1 MSRSPCTAL
10 YHNLWCFLFCCSVT
24 VLAQQQQMN
33 VVMIA
38 VDDLRPTGSMFGDPE
53 VKVPNI
59 DKLAKRSTIFKN
71 AFVQAATCGVSRSSL
86 LTSRRPDSTYVLK
99 NSLCPFGTAP
109 SHHAWQSL
117 PEYFKSSG

>member
-1 MSRSPCTAL
+1 MVATYITRVLPIVYFCFGSLTAA
-10 YHNLWCFLFCCSVT
+10 
-24 VLAQQQQMN
+24 LAQKQLN

-59 DKLAKRSTIFKN
+59 DRLAKRSTIFKN

-86 LTSRRPDSTYVLK
+86 LTSRRPDSTYVLQNQK
-99 NSLCPFGTAP
+99 CPFETAP
-109 SHHAWQSL
+109 SHSTWQSL
-117 PEYFKSSG
+117 PGYFKASG

>member
-1 MSRSPCTAL
+1 MTMSSRL
-10 YHNLWCFLFCCSVT
+10 HLLLCCCAT
-24 VLAQQQQMN
+24 VLAEQQLN

-59 DKLAKRSTIFKN
+59 DRLAKRSTIFRN

-86 LTSRRPDSTYVLK
+86 LTSRRPDSTYVLR

-109 SHHAWQSL
+109 SHHDWQSL

>member
-1 MSRSPCTAL
+1 MVATYITRVLPIVYFCFGSLTAA
-10 YHNLWCFLFCCSVT
+10 
-24 VLAQQQQMN
+24 LAQKQLN

-59 DKLAKRSTIFKN
+59 DRLAKRSTIFKN

-86 LTSRRPDSTYVLK
+86 LTSRRPDSTYVLQNGK
-99 NSLCPFGTAP
+99 CPFETAP
-109 SHHAWQSL
+109 SHSTWQSL
-117 PEYFKSSG
+117 PEYFKASG